1 MQIYYVVLS
10 LFAVFGF
17 CCAVRIFA
25 ERIWTPEQLVVAIE
39 ILDLEDAEMLDML
52 LHEAGSAFL
61 RKGRVR
67 LVVLLSTALMDG
79 TVGFGDELLE
89 EYEALLDRYGAECY
103 LIEPGAE

>member
-52 LHEAGSAFL
+52 LHEAVSAFS
-61 RKGRVR
+61 RRRGTRV
-67 LVVLLSTALMDG
+67 VILLSACLMDG
-79 TVGFGDELLE
+79 RVGEGEELLP
-89 EYEALLDRYGAECY
+89 EYRELIDRYGADCY
-103 LIEPGAE
+103 LIH

>member
-17 CCAVRIFA
+17 FCAVRIFA

-52 LHEAGSAFL
+52 LHEAVSAFSH
-61 RKGRVR
+61 RRGMRV
-67 LVVLLSTALMDG
+67 VILLSACLMDG
-79 TVGFGDELLE
+79 RVGEGDELLP
-89 EYEALLDRYGAECY
+89 EYRALVDRYGADCY
-103 LIEPGAE
+103 LIS